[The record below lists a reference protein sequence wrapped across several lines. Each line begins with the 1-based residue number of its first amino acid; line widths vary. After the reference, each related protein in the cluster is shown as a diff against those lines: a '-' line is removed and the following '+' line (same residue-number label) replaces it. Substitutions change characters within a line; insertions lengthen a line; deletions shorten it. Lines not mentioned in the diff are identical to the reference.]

1 MSLNGP
7 NNLDVLTYMVLTLSL
22 KNIIMN
28 HVSLIQKWSQM
39 GVAANDGRLG
49 LGS

>member
-1 MSLNGP
+1 
-7 NNLDVLTYMVLTLSL
+7 
-22 KNIIMN
+22 MN

-49 LGS
+49 VAHKCGWYLRHLGRIDAVATRVS